1 MIKLD
6 YAYPQFSE
14 LFKYLSKALELQVD
28 REKGVLGNTMGAGFI
43 RKLYHSEDIQIMEY
57 NYSPNQDFILH
68 RKKNRSNFYIMGLE
82 RLTIPGSEILQS
94 IFFGTTQSEWY
105 LLNKAGY
112 HHSSLHIL
120 FSKEYLERTLRKE
133 KGGEF
138 ILKSLIYPNIMYR
151 NEKPN
156 AQYFKIADEVSNY
169 EAADG
174 FSDLFLLNRVHYLIE
189 YFFTR
194 YYRNYSDSYFRTSAT
209 SDEMQRI
216 QSAERLM
223 LKDYAETPP
232 SIESLSRHSDM
243 SPTKFKLLFKEIFG
257 LPVYQYYQKN
267 RMQKA
272 KAMLLSRKYSIR
284 QVATELGFTHV
295 KDFAKAFQKQF
306 DQQPDEVLS
315 IN

>member
-1 MIKLD
+1 MDK
-6 YAYPQFSE
+6 
-14 LFKYLSKALELQVD
+14 D
-28 REKGVLGNTMGAGFI
+28 RGVVAPKMGEGFI
-43 RKLYHSEDIQIMEY
+43 RNLYHSDDVQIMEY
-57 NYSPNQDFILH
+57 NYTPGEDVMLH
-68 RKKNRSNFYIMGLE
+68 RKKNLSSFYIMGLE
-82 RLTIPGSEILQS
+82 KLTTPTNEVLQS

-105 LLNKAGY
+105 YLNKAGF
-112 HHSSLHIL
+112 HHALLHIL
-120 FSKEYLERTLRKE
+120 ISKEYLERTLRKE
-133 KGGEF
+133 KGGEY

-169 EAADG
+169 DDSNG
-174 FSDLFLLNRVHYLIE
+174 YSSLFLLNRVQYLIE

-216 QSAERLM
+216 QSAEKLM
-223 LKDYAETPP
+223 LKDFSETPP
-232 SIESLSRHSDM
+232 SIESLSRLSAM

-257 LPVYQYYQKN
+257 LPVYQHYQKN
-267 RMQKA
+267 RMQRA
-272 KAMLLSRKYSIR
+272 KAMLLSRKYNVR

-306 DQQPDEVLS
+306 DQQPEEIIL
-315 IN
+315 

>member
-6 YAYPQFSE
+6 YSYPQFSE
-14 LFKYLSKALELQVD
+14 LFRYISRALELKVD
-28 REKGVLGNTMGAGFI
+28 KDKGIVTEKMGEGFI
-43 RKLYHSEDIQIMEY
+43 RNLYQSDIIQIMEY
-57 NYSPNQDFILH
+57 NYKPGEDVMLH
-68 RKKNRSNFYIMGLE
+68 RKKNLSNFYIMGLE
-82 RLTIPGSEILQS
+82 KLTTPTNEVLQS

-105 LLNKAGY
+105 YLNKAGY
-112 HHSSLHIL
+112 HHASLHIL
-120 FSKEYLERTLRKE
+120 LSKEYLEQKLRKE
-133 KGGEF
+133 KGGDY

-169 EAADG
+169 DSTDG
-174 FSDLFLLNRVHYLIE
+174 YSNLFLLNRVHYLIE

-194 YYRNYSDSYFRTSAT
+194 YYRNYSDNYFRTSAT

-216 QSAERLM
+216 QSAEKLM
-223 LKDYAETPP
+223 LKDFSETPP
-232 SIESLSRHSDM
+232 SIESLSRLSAM

-257 LPVYQYYQKN
+257 LPVYQHYQKN
-267 RMQKA
+267 RMQRA
-272 KAMLLSRKYSIR
+272 KAMLLSRKYNVR

-306 DQQPDEVLS
+306 DQQPEEV
-315 IN
+315 I